1 MAYSKPLSL
10 GDQVFLANCLARDK
24 QGYIETTH
32 MRYFMAVRGAEVVRN
47 KERLQLPKTPHAVKN
62 DVGGLNVYQVHPFYV
77 NF

>member
-1 MAYSKPLSL
+1 
-10 GDQVFLANCLARDK
+10 
-24 QGYIETTH
+24 
-32 MRYFMAVRGAEVVRN
+32 MAVRGAEVVRN